1 MQRKRC
7 THRSELKWRWAPPG
21 VECLQRIS
29 NTADRQLDIRLHNA
43 IHNNQQISFLD
54 GMFHRHNNFVI
65 SINDVKVAD
74 CSICFLKY
82 SKRKKKKNEFQTLT
96 HFRIHLY
103 YLFDFR
109 PISGRNFPNEYW
121 TDTSTLHVPL
131 LVAFDWPIRR
141 FHSRDKKGL
150 RFSFLFV
157 CVWSN
162 ESIPFKT
169 RHWYWCRITSWPP
182 SQNKR
187 DKGRK

>member
-1 MQRKRC
+1 MPY
-7 THRSELKWRWAPPG
+7 T
-21 VECLQRIS
+21 
-29 NTADRQLDIRLHNA
+29 T
-43 IHNNQQISFLD
+43 
-54 GMFHRHNNFVI
+54 
-65 SINDVKVAD
+65 INKSVSLMA
-74 CSICFLKY
+74 CSIVTITLWFLLMT
-82 SKRKKKKNEFQTLT
+82 SKSPIVPFVSWNIQKERKKKNEFQTLT

>member
-1 MQRKRC
+1 MPY
-7 THRSELKWRWAPPG
+7 T
-21 VECLQRIS
+21 
-29 NTADRQLDIRLHNA
+29 T
-43 IHNNQQISFLD
+43 
-54 GMFHRHNNFVI
+54 
-65 SINDVKVAD
+65 INKSVSLMA
-74 CSICFLKY
+74 CSIVTITLWFLLMT
-82 SKRKKKKNEFQTLT
+82 SKSPIVPFVSWNIQKERKKKNEFQTLT

-157 CVWSN
+157 CVFGPTNRSL
-162 ESIPFKT
+162 SRQDIGT
-169 RHWYWCRITSWPP
+169 DVGLHHDHLVRIKEIKDGNRRLLFWI
-182 SQNKR
+182 R
-187 DKGRK
+187 Y